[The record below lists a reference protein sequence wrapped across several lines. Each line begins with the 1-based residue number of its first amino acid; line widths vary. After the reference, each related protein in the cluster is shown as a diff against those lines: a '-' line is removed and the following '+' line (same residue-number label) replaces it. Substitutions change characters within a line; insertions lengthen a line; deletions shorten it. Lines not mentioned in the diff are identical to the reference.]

1 MCSGGLQNNPE
12 IQEWMAQQDPE
23 ICSMPA
29 LEQHFER
36 RVLDL
41 AAAAGRSYIV
51 WQEILDNNVQVRASG
66 GNERYSQLRSSSG
79 RRGGL
84 LFKRAPCA
92 HET

>member
-1 MCSGGLQNNPE
+1 MCLDGLQNNPE

-23 ICSMPA
+23 IRSMPA

-66 GNERYSQLRSSSG
+66 GKGCHSQVRSSSAG
-79 RRGGL
+79 RQGCR
-84 LFKRAPCA
+84 
-92 HET
+92 